1 MQRVLANLLI
11 AHAPL
16 FALVNNRI
24 HWARMP
30 QGLPM
35 PNITMHKISGVTDY
49 VMSGASGFVTT
60 RVQFDCK
67 GKTLAE
73 AQSVAERLV
82 QRLSGFRG
90 IFAGYHF
97 QGCFIDGEGQDDG
110 KDGTADWFIERRDV
124 IFHWAPA

>member
-11 AHAPL
+11 AHAAL

-24 HWARMP
+24 HWRRMP
-30 QGLPM
+30 QGLPV
-35 PNITMHKISGVTDY
+35 PYITMHKVSGVTNY
-49 VMSGASGFVTT
+49 VMSGASGYVMT

-73 AQSVAERLV
+73 AQSVAEKLV
-82 QRLSGFRG
+82 ERLSGFKG
-90 IFAGYHF
+90 VFAGYQF
-97 QGCFIDGEGQDDG
+97 QGCFVVGEGQDDG

-124 IFHWAPA
+124 AIHWAPV